1 MIHCSIQ
8 EKTYLQNMSK
18 ISAFFTR
25 SPSVN
30 NKTIGFFSYLTGVI
44 IFVFTISNLLSYY
57 SPPSHCSPSECG
69 IGEAVAVIL
78 FGPFIL
84 IGLII
89 VFLRLDVIL
98 SKTKITPSFYLIAMF
113 PAGMLATVAVTL
125 VLVVLAW
132 FFNNIVF
139 SSF

>member
-1 MIHCSIQ
+1 
-8 EKTYLQNMSK
+8 MSK

-25 SPSVN
+25 SPSTN
-30 NKTIGFFSYLTGVI
+30 NKTIGFFSYTSGAAVFVLT
-44 IFVFTISNLLSYY
+44 VFNFLSYY
-57 SPPSHCSPSECG
+57 SPPSHCSVGECG
-69 IGEAVAVIL
+69 IGQFAFIVF